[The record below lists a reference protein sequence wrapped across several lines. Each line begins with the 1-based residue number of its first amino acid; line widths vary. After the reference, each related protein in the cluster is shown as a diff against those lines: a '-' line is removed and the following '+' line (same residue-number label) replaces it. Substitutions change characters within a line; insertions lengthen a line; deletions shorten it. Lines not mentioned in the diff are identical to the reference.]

1 MAEIFYSE
9 VGKLKALVKVD
20 RMITNDQYK
29 ALCNSV
35 SRFVMGETD
44 ILVVMEGVDITLV
57 HMEDEGYMDG
67 IDDGESEVEGKDNI
81 VVMKPKGDKD
91 GMH

>member
-9 VGKLKALVKVD
+9 IGKLKALVKLSRQVTAEQLKVLVD
-20 RMITNDQYK
+20 SVTN
-29 ALCNSV
+29 
-35 SRFVMGETD
+35 FVMGQTD
-44 ILVVMEGVDITLV
+44 VLVVMDGVDITLV

-67 IDDGESEVEGKDNI
+67 IDDGEPEVEGKDNV

-91 GMH
+91 VH

>member
-20 RMITNDQYK
+20 RMINNDQYNQ
-29 ALCNSV
+29 LCNSV
-35 SRFVMGETD
+35 SRFVMGQTN

-67 IDDGESEVEGKDNI
+67 IDEGKSKVEGKEN
-81 VVMKPKGDKD
+81 VVLMKPKGDND

>member
-9 VGKLKALVKVD
+9 VGKLKALVKID
-20 RMITNDQYK
+20 GMINNDQYN
-29 ALCNSV
+29 ALCDSV

-44 ILVVMEGVDITLV
+44 ILIVMKGVDITLV

-67 IDDGESEVEGKDNI
+67 IDDGEPEVEEKDNV

>member
-20 RMITNDQYK
+20 RMITNDQYNQ
-29 ALCNSV
+29 LCNSV

-67 IDDGESEVEGKDNI
+67 MDDGKSEVEGKDNV